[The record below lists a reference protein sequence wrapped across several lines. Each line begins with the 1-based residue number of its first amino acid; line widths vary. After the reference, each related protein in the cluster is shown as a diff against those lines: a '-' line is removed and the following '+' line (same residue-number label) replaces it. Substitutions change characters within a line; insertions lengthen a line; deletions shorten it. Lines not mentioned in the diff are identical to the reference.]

1 MSLIAIPAWIDQ
13 DLVLYHGTVDGDA
26 SSILVSVDETKG
38 GLLKDFGRGFYTTSR
53 LDKAFSWAKVKSQRK
68 GGTPAVLE
76 FTISRNEL
84 AQLDVLFFARSDP
97 HAVDYWSFVKYCRT
111 ILGDHNRRHEPW
123 YDAVSGPVTGTW
135 KRQTVIPD
143 TDQLSFH
150 TPRAVAVLDRSRK
163 ARVI

>member
-68 GGTPAVLE
+68 GGTPAVLDSPFLE
-76 FTISRNEL
+76 MNWHSLMCCSSQGVI
-84 AQLDVLFFARSDP
+84 
-97 HAVDYWSFVKYCRT
+97 RT
-111 ILGDHNRRHEPW
+111 PSIIG
-123 YDAVSGPVTGTW
+123 VS
-135 KRQTVIPD
+135 
-143 TDQLSFH
+143 
-150 TPRAVAVLDRSRK
+150 
-163 ARVI
+163 